1 MDDRHGS
8 VDAGLSWLEEPA
20 SAESDEGAL
29 EGGRLRG
36 WVEVICG
43 SMFSGK
49 SEELIRRLR
58 RAEIARQRVQVFKPR
73 LDDRFADEPAGG
85 GSLEGRIG
93 NGHIVSH
100 NRQRLPSQVVSTSR
114 ELLEAVEEETRVVGI
129 DEAQFY
135 DEHLVDV
142 CQRLARDGKRVIV
155 AGLDQ
160 DWAGRP
166 FEPIPQLLAVAE
178 YITKTRAICVRC
190 GAPAN
195 HSQRLIASQ
204 ERVVVGADDVYEAR
218 CRACFDPDLTG
229 A

>member
-1 MDDRHGS
+1 MYTARLASGSTRQMDDRHGS
-8 VDAGLSWLEEPA
+8 VDAGLSWLEETAGSDADDTPA
-20 SAESDEGAL
+20 
-29 EGGRLRG
+29 GGQQRG

-73 LDDRFADEPAGG
+73 LDDRFGDE
-85 GSLEGRIG
+85 
-93 NGHIVSH
+93 HIVSH
-100 NRQRLPSQVVSTSR
+100 NRQRLPSQVVATSR
-114 ELLEAVEEETRVVGI
+114 ELLAAVDDETRVVGI

-135 DEHLVDV
+135 DEELVDV
-142 CQRLARDGKRVIV
+142 CQQLADGGKRVIV

-160 DWAGRP
+160 DYAGRP

-195 HSQRLIASQ
+195 HSQRLIASR
-204 ERVVVGADDVYEAR
+204 ERVVVGAEDVYEAR
-218 CRACFDPDLTG
+218 CRACFDPDLARG
-229 A
+229 

>member
-20 SAESDEGAL
+20 GTLGDDEAPT
-29 EGGRLRG
+29 GGQLRG

-73 LDDRFADEPAGG
+73 LDDRFTEDQAGDQ
-85 GSLEGRIG
+85 
-93 NGHIVSH
+93 HIVSH

-114 ELLEAVEEETRVVGI
+114 ELFEALDDETRVVGI

-135 DEHLVDV
+135 DEELVEV
-142 CQRLARDGKRVIV
+142 CQRLAAGGKRVIV

-160 DWAGRP
+160 DLAGRP
-166 FEPIPQLLAVAE
+166 FEPVPQLLAVAE

-195 HSQRLIASQ
+195 HSQRLIASR

-218 CRACFDPDLTG
+218 CRSCFDPDLG
-229 A
+229 EV